1 MTDDPAMFEP
11 KERLEVSLR
20 LPMVRLTLRPWEASS
35 LRHGFGNKPLVEH
48 KGQGMFAELAIRSMV
63 EAEGWEAR
71 WVCAYGA
78 KANGSRYRKNWCDD
92 SLDRQ
97 KEVPLDAKR
106 EVLLAK
112 IAKQNHNSYS
122 GCWEVLAW
130 KDDRTLFIEAK
141 HDKKDHIRAT
151 QLEWRWAALRGGLK
165 SDDFVVAQ
173 WEFDSH

>member
-71 WVCAYGA
+71 WV
-78 KANGSRYRKNWCDD
+78 
-92 SLDRQ
+92 SLSQELVR
-97 KEVPLDAKR
+97 R
-106 EVLLAK
+106 F
-112 IAKQNHNSYS
+112 
-122 GCWEVLAW
+122 
-130 KDDRTLFIEAK
+130 T
-141 HDKKDHIRAT
+141 
-151 QLEWRWAALRGGLK
+151 
-165 SDDFVVAQ
+165 
-173 WEFDSH
+173 